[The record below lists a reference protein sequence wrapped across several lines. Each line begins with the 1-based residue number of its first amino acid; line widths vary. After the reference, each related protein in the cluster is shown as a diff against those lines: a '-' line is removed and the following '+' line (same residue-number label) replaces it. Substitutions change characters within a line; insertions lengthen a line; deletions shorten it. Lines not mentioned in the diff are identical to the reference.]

1 MKKLLAFVSILVL
14 STGCSLTSNDTLSC
28 SSTTT
33 ANGLTATTTYD
44 IEYKDDDVKN
54 VKITYKYDQDT
65 QTPGVGTGTDGTT
78 DDDSDMNNG
87 NNQTGNVD
95 DTTGD
100 NQTRN
105 ADNTTGNGTRT
116 TTDTNGTIDGT
127 EDPDGIVDGI
137 VGDAIDEIAEAVLDI
152 TGMRDMH
159 TNQVNTYSSIEGFSS
174 NVGINTDDEYKITYE
189 IDFSKISDNDLATFN
204 LDRSLKTTRANY
216 ESQGLTCK

>member
-1 MKKLLAFVSILVL
+1 MKKLLAFTLVLAL
-14 STGCSLTSNDTLSC
+14 STGCSLTSNEKLSC
-28 SSTTT
+28 SSTTS

-44 IEYKDDDVKN
+44 IEYKDDDIKN
-54 VKITYKYDQDT
+54 VKITYKYDQDA

-78 DDDSDMNNG
+78 DDDTDVTSDDR
-87 NNQTGNVD
+87 QSRTTD
-95 DTTGD
+95 DNADTDTD
-100 NQTRN
+100 ATTRN
-105 ADNTTGNGTRT
+105 ATDNTTN
-116 TTDTNGTIDGT
+116 TDNTDGVIDGT

-137 VGDAIDEIAEAVLDI
+137 VGDAIDEVAETILDI

-174 NVGINTDDEYKITYE
+174 NVGINTDDEYKVTYE